1 MSLNPKTSVDFIS
14 IGCNRL
20 PQVAAWG
27 PDGLL
32 IYGAH
37 NLIALYYPQDETNKG
52 VFATLPGHTGRVN
65 CVEFINRGNGLN
77 QRNIAIISGSADK
90 TGRIWKKSSDGQ
102 WVNSAV
108 LLGHEGAITTVG
120 VMRAKSIL
128 VEKDLFAT
136 GSADGKIKLWERTIE
151 HAQDKIECI
160 QTINVGVKYPLA
172 LALSYLPE
180 SNVPIMA
187 CGSTDKRISI
197 YVQKN
202 GQFHQTLS
210 LQGHDNWVRSLAFAI
225 NTKPSAL
232 PDSSLESSPSFHY
245 HYKLRDGDLLLAS
258 ASQDKYVRIWKISST
273 TLISNNALDQP
284 ADIGILSS
292 DIFTKL
298 KENVRSDGKIQ
309 ISTKAH
315 FIDVDIFENG
325 EENSRKQRYSV
336 MFEALLMGHDD
347 WVYSVCWHPPI
358 PDPENKSN
366 YYQPMVLL
374 TASSDKSMML
384 WKPETETG
392 QWVNVVRVG
401 EIGGY
406 ALGFFGGLFGP
417 DGKCIIAHGHTGAFH
432 LWKNEVFDEDS
443 QDWRP
448 QVSISGHFNSV
459 QSITWDCT
467 SEYLL
472 SASLDQTAR
481 LFAPWRR
488 LSNPE
493 LHESISTWH
502 EISRTQ
508 IHGYD
513 IHCISFVNRWTYI
526 SGSDEKVLRVFAAP
540 KTFVHSLA
548 KLSQNEAILEELES
562 RPVGA
567 NLPALGLSNK
577 AISQGDIENFV
588 KAAESEEFLSRQSY
602 SHSSATPNSLVQ
614 VLEKPPFEEHLLQ
627 HTLWPEIDKLYGHG
641 YEIVSVDSSH
651 DGKYIASSC
660 KSTSPEHAVI
670 RLYST
675 DTWKE
680 FPQPLQSHSLTV
692 TKLKFSHNDKYLL
705 SVSRDRFWSLFERCS
720 QVPPYKLVAKN
731 KVHTRIIWDCSWTH
745 DDKSFATASRDKT
758 VHIWTLTSE
767 ATESKQNQWILIA
780 TLKLTEAITAID
792 FAPNSIDGRYIL
804 CIGAETGK
812 IHLYSSE
819 PNDVKKWS
827 MIKEFETEFGHV
839 ASINGLTWC
848 PRTNSNSDVWQLASC
863 GADWSVRIFNVEFK
877 KS

>member
-1 MSLNPKTSVDFIS
+1 MSFNPKITVDFIS
-14 IGCNRL
+14 IGCNRH

-27 PDGLL
+27 LDGLL
-32 IYGAH
+32 VYGAH
-37 NLIALYYPQDETNKG
+37 NLIALYYPQSETNKG
-52 VFATLPGHTGRVN
+52 VFAALSGHTDRVN
-65 CVEFINRGNGLN
+65 CIEFINRGNGLN
-77 QRNIAIISGSADK
+77 QRNIAFISGSADK
-90 TGRIWKKSSDGQ
+90 TGRIWKKTSDGQ

-108 LLGHEGAITTVG
+108 LLGHEGAIATVG

-128 VEKDLFAT
+128 VEKDLIAT
-136 GSADGKIKLWERTIE
+136 GSADGRIKIWERTIDNE
-151 HAQDKIECI
+151 QDKIECI

-187 CGSTDKRISI
+187 CGSTDKKISM

-202 GQFHQTLS
+202 GQFHQTLL

-225 NTKPSAL
+225 YTKPSAI
-232 PDSSLESSPSFHY
+232 PDSSLESSLSFHY

-258 ASQDKYVRIWKISST
+258 ASQDKFVRIWKISST
-273 TLISNNALDQP
+273 ISIPNNTLDQSTE
-284 ADIGILSS
+284 IGILSS
-292 DIFTKL
+292 DIYTEL
-298 KENVRSDGKIQ
+298 KENIRSDGKIQ
-309 ISTKAH
+309 LSTKAH

-325 EENSRKQRYSV
+325 EENPRKRRYSV

-358 PDPENKSN
+358 PENKSN
-366 YYQPMVLL
+366 YYQPMALL

-384 WKPETETG
+384 WKPEAETG
-392 QWVNVVRVG
+392 QWVNMVRVG

-417 DGKCIIAHGHTGAFH
+417 DGKYIIAHGHTGAFH
-432 LWKNEVFDEDS
+432 LWKSEALDEDS
-443 QDWRP
+443 QDWHP

-459 QSITWDCT
+459 QSITWDYT

-488 LSNPE
+488 PSNSEPRE
-493 LHESISTWH
+493 LISTWH

-513 IHCISFVNRWTYI
+513 IHCISFVNRWTYV

-548 KLSQNEAILEELES
+548 KLTQNEDILEELGS

-577 AISQGDIENFV
+577 AISQGDIENYV

-602 SHSSATPNSLVQ
+602 GHSSATPNSLVQ
-614 VLEKPPFEEHLLQ
+614 ILEKPPFEEHLLQ
-627 HTLWPEIDKLYGHG
+627 HTLWPEIDKLYLQIDVNLNIQLKDLSYCRYGHG
-641 YEIVSVDSSH
+641 YEIVSVGSSH

-660 KSTSPEHAVI
+660 KATSPEHAVI

-680 FPQPLQSHSLTV
+680 IPEPLQSHSLTV
-692 TKLKFSHNDKYLL
+692 TKIKFSHDDKYLL
-705 SVSRDRFWSLFERCS
+705 SVSRDRFWSLFECCS

-731 KVHTRIIWDCSWTH
+731 KAHARIIWDCSWAH
-745 DDKSFATASRDKT
+745 DNKFFATASRDKT
-758 VHIWTLTSE
+758 VHLWTLKSE
-767 ATESKQNQWILIA
+767 ATISKQDQWISIA
-780 TLKLTEAITAID
+780 TLKLPEAITAVD
-792 FAPNSIDGRYIL
+792 FAPNSIDGCYIL
-804 CIGAETGK
+804 CIGLETGK
-812 IHLYSSE
+812 IHLCSSE
-819 PNDVKKWS
+819 ANDMNKWHT
-827 MIKEFETEFGHV
+827 IKEFETG
-839 ASINGLTWC
+839 
-848 PRTNSNSDVWQLASC
+848 
-863 GADWSVRIFNVEFK
+863 
-877 KS
+877 